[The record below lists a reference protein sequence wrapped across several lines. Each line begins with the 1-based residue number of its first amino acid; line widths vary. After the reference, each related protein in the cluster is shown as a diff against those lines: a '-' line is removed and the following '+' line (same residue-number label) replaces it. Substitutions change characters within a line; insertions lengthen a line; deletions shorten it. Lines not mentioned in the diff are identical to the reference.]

1 MSRFDDLEDDDSFL
15 NVNFKNN
22 EQIEKVISTHYKDNK
37 IKELITENQ
46 EYFDI
51 LIEKCGKEKINF
63 ENIEE
68 VLFAKLKNK
77 EEKTIFLID
86 YFKNKY
92 GVLNGKLLKMFFDIF
107 IEENPLTE
115 NDYKHFI
122 IYNFNKETINLCNE
136 EEKQIFQKEICDF
149 IE

>member
-22 EQIEKVISTHYKDNK
+22 EQIKKVISTHYKDNK
-37 IKELITENQ
+37 LKELITENQ

-51 LIEKCGKEKINF
+51 LIEKCGKETINF

-115 NDYKHFI
+115 NDYKHFV

-136 EEKQIFQKEICDF
+136 EEKQIIQKVICDF

>member
-1 MSRFDDLEDDDSFL
+1 M
-15 NVNFKNN
+15 
-22 EQIEKVISTHYKDNK
+22 
-37 IKELITENQ
+37 
-46 EYFDI
+46 
-51 LIEKCGKEKINF
+51 
-63 ENIEE
+63 
-68 VLFAKLKNK
+68 LFAKLKNK

-115 NDYKHFI
+115 NDYKHFV

-136 EEKQIFQKEICDF
+136 EEKQIVQKVICDF

>member
-22 EQIEKVISTHYKDNK
+22 EQIKKVISTHYKDNEL
-37 IKELITENQ
+37 KELITENQ

-51 LIEKCGKEKINF
+51 LIEKCGKETINF

-68 VLFAKLKNK
+68 VLFGKLKNK
-77 EEKTIFLID
+77 QEKTIFLID

-115 NDYKHFI
+115 NDYKHFV

-136 EEKQIFQKEICDF
+136 EEKQIFQKVICDF

>member
-68 VLFAKLKNK
+68 VLFSKLKNK

-92 GVLNGKLLKMFFDIF
+92 GVLNGKILKMFFDIF

>member
-22 EQIEKVISTHYKDNK
+22 EQIKKVISTHYKDNK
-37 IKELITENQ
+37 LKELITESQ

-51 LIEKCGKEKINF
+51 LIEKCGKETINF

-107 IEENPLTE
+107 IEKNPLTE
-115 NDYKHFI
+115 NDYKHFV

-136 EEKQIFQKEICDF
+136 EEKQIFQKVICDF

>member
-68 VLFAKLKNK
+68 VLFSKLKNK

-115 NDYKHFI
+115 NDYKHFV

-136 EEKQIFQKEICDF
+136 EEKQIVQKVICDF

>member
-68 VLFAKLKNK
+68 VLFSKLKNK

>member
-22 EQIEKVISTHYKDNK
+22 EQIKKVISTHYKDNEL
-37 IKELITENQ
+37 KELITENQ

-51 LIEKCGKEKINF
+51 LIEKCGKETINF

-107 IEENPLTE
+107 IEENPSTD

-136 EEKQIFQKEICDF
+136 EEKQIVQKVICDF

>member
-22 EQIEKVISTHYKDNK
+22 EQIKKVISTHYKDNK
-37 IKELITENQ
+37 LKELITESQ

-51 LIEKCGKEKINF
+51 LIEKCGKETINF

-115 NDYKHFI
+115 NDYKHFV

-136 EEKQIFQKEICDF
+136 EEKQIIQKVICDF